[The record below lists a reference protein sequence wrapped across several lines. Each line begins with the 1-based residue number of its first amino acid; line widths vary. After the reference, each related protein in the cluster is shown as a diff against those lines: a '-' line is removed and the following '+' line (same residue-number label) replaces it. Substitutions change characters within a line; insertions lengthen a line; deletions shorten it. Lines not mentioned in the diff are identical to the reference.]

1 MMCVE
6 ITDWMWNVRVVLS
19 WSRIVWPRGDDGL
32 DINGRE
38 LYSEYAGGR
47 VSFSLRDML
56 RYWKGTRIGKFV
68 RSTLQYQD
76 T

>member
-1 MMCVE
+1 
-6 ITDWMWNVRVVLS
+6 
-19 WSRIVWPRGDDGL
+19 L

-38 LYSEYAGGR
+38 LYSEYVGGR